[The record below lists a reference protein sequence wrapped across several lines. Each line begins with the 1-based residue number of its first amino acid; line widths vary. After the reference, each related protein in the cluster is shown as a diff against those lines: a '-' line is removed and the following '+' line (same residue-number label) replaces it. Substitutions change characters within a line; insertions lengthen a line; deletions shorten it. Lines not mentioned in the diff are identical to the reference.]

1 MNFPMKVPAIKV
13 SQPLGDFYVVSLKA
27 ELLLQTCYT
36 IKAEILEDDDERD
49 SFSYLDKIVN
59 GLVGNQRERAPKRL
73 EEIRRF
79 SETVDAS
86 FPNSIILGANYDEK
100 GNLVTNDERWDVEQI
115 NENFYFLNIPTKN
128 KLASI
133 IDGQHRVFGFEKST
147 AKNTELLCSVYID
160 LPLAYHARIFT
171 NININQKRVDKNLA
185 YNLFQFDME
194 QGNPNSWSPETL
206 AVYFTRVLASD
217 KDSPLKGK
225 IKLGTL
231 NNTSETSISMASFID
246 GILSLITNNPKNDRE
261 ILHTKKIKDGRDR
274 SMLNDVKSS
283 SPLRRLY
290 LQEKDKTLYD
300 LIYDYFSAIESS
312 LWRFDVFKK
321 TLGIH
326 ASFDFL
332 KIICERMPSDKLTK
346 EFFDSLFV
354 KMNGIDFNDQFY
366 GVQSKLR
373 VRLKNTML
381 IAAQIKTI
389 DELPIKPSDRK
400 LYSEIICR

>member
-400 LYSEIICR
+400 LYNEIICR